1 MFLNLALLQVA
12 KLWSPWKQWWSVPG
26 KRRDLKERNR
36 SLLLTPT
43 LLTRACAHTRS
54 HTHTPF
60 FHVHIHAHSRTHWH
74 AYRLTC
80 THTQFPSFFIE
91 VLYKDHSFFKVT
103 QLWEWTFSKDTCA
116 KLTHSNIQ
124 SILLSLTS
132 EGECISAAV
141 NPYAIPASM
150 EMHLGNIFFF
160 FANSPRWLP

>member
-1 MFLNLALLQVA
+1 MITLETVVVCSWKEKRSEGEEQV
-12 KLWSPWKQWWSVPG
+12 SV
-26 KRRDLKERNR
+26 
-36 SLLLTPT
+36 
-43 LLTRACAHTRS
+43 AHSYTADTCMCPHTFT